1 MVMTFG
7 LFMTGLVQLPWLQ
20 RDLRFHGR
28 IKGARPVGAYLI
40 GLIENLFGAYVSIE
54 FKSVVAFAIIVLV
67 LCVKPSGLFARH
79 YVKKV

>member
-1 MVMTFG
+1 MGSDVKGFASAVLGGMTS
-7 LFMTGLVQLPWLQ
+7 LP
-20 RDLRFHGR
+20 
-28 IKGARPVGAYLI
+28 GAVFGAYMLGI
-40 GLIENLFGAYVSIE
+40 IENLFGGYISIE